1 MARAMVETGITPDF
15 ITVDG
20 GEGGT
25 GAAPPEFSNS
35 VGMPMLEGLS
45 LVHSFLVGAGLRD
58 RVKIIAS
65 GRGPPHPTPRAHR
78 LSPSAPAGVR
88 VCHCA
93 RRSAPSPAQCS
104 PGSRSS
110 ATSRSAPTSA
120 TLPGPS
126 CSRSAVSRWGRA
138 RWPAAGTRPPARPQ
152 PRRAQALKCNTNKCP
167 TGIATQD
174 LALQV
179 GLDPAD
185 KAVRVYNYHRHT
197 VHAAAEIIGAA
208 GYDDPALLQPRDIYK
223 RLAGGDGVMTY
234 KMLTPRVQPGELLQ
248 VSTGLD
254 PPP

>member
-1 MARAMVETGITPDF
+1 MDRRRVLSGFSIVRNIALGADICNAARAMMFALGCI
-15 ITVDG
+15 
-20 GEGGT
+20 
-25 GAAPPEFSNS
+25 
-35 VGMPMLEGLS
+35 
-45 LVHSFLVGAGLRD
+45 
-58 RVKIIAS
+58 
-65 GRGPPHPTPRAHR
+65 
-78 LSPSAPAGVR
+78 
-88 VCHCA
+88 
-93 RRSAPSPAQCS
+93 
-104 PGSRSS
+104 
-110 ATSRSAPTSA
+110 
-120 TLPGPS
+120 
-126 CSRSAVSRWGRA
+126 
-138 RWPAAGTRPPARPQ
+138 
-152 PRRAQALKCNTNKCP
+152 QALKCNTNKCP